1 MKKTIIEL
9 VKFGFVGIVGFLVDA
24 AIVLFLYE
32 HLGVYGAR
40 VISFTCA
47 VVTTWLLN
55 RTFTFKGHSHSSGL
69 FNEFIKYFLS
79 MCVGGGANLLC
90 YSLMVSLSSSDSQDI
105 LIATAIGSIVG
116 MVFNFTLS
124 KLLIFKE
131 R

>member
-1 MKKTIIEL
+1 MKKTIFEL

-24 AIVLFLYE
+24 VIVLFLYK
-32 HLGVYGAR
+32 HVGVYGAR
-40 VISFTCA
+40 IISFTCA

-55 RTFTFKGHSHSSGL
+55 RTFTFKGHRHASGL
-69 FNEFIKYFLS
+69 RNEFIKYFLS

-90 YSLMVSLSSSDSQDI
+90 YSLIVSLGSSDSQDI
-105 LIATAIGSIVG
+105 LIATAIGSVFG

-124 KLLIFKE
+124 KIFIFKG